1 MKVLFIS
8 SGNAKDGI
16 SPIVKNQGESL
27 KRAGI
32 DLEFFAIEGK
42 GIKGYLRAIF
52 KLRKHLKKNSY
63 DLFHAHY
70 WLSGIVATLGGAKPL
85 VVSLMGDDVKTKEW
99 IKWIIFIFYK
109 LFWAKTIVKSKDMF
123 NAFAKDG
130 VEIVPNGVDFNRFKP
145 IDKEIAQQE
154 LGWDSNKKHILF
166 TSDPNRYEKN
176 FKLTKEAFDLINDG
190 SMQLHYMVGIEN
202 SKVPIYYNAADV
214 VILTSLW
221 EGSPNAIKEAMAC
234 SRPIVATDVGDVR
247 DNISKTKG
255 CFVATF
261 DAKDVA
267 SKLKEALKYQKTS
280 GREDIAHLRDDVI
293 AQKLIKI
300 YNEIKDR

>member
-1 MKVLFIS
+1 MRVLFVS

-16 SPIVKNQGESL
+16 SPIVKNQGDSL

-32 DLEFFAIEGK
+32 DVDFFAIEGK
-42 GIKGYLRAIF
+42 GIKGYLKAIF
-52 KLRKHLKKNSY
+52 KLRKHLKRNSY
-63 DLFHAHY
+63 DVIHAHY
-70 WLSGIVATLGGAKPL
+70 WLSAIVATLGGAKP
-85 VVSLMGDDVKTKEW
+85 VVASLMGDDVKTKEW

-123 NAFAKDG
+123 NAFPKEG
-130 VEIVPNGVDFNRFKP
+130 IEIVPNGVDFNKFKP
-145 IDKEIAQQE
+145 INKEIAQKE
-154 LGWDSNKKHILF
+154 VGWDSSKRHILF
-166 TSDPNRYEKN
+166 TSDPKRYEKN

-190 SMQLHYMVGIEN
+190 SLELHYMVGIKN
-202 SKVPIYYNAADV
+202 DRVPLYYNAADV

-255 CFVATF
+255 CFIASF
-261 DAKDVA
+261 DANDA
-267 SKLKEALKYQKTS
+267 ANKLKEALNYQKTS

-293 AQKLIKI
+293 AKKLIDI
-300 YNEIKDR
+300 YSEVKDR

>member
-27 KRAGI
+27 KRAGV

-42 GIKGYLRAIF
+42 GVKGYLRGIF
-52 KLRKHLKKNSY
+52 KLRKHLKNNSY
-63 DLFHAHY
+63 DLYHAHY

-300 YNEIKDR
+300 YNEVKDR